1 MILAGDTNSQPGGA
15 VHQYLTRGTVNARS
29 IAPWYDKH
37 PFRFPDDTDLEPDF
51 VDDSLEEPPPP
62 PLGRIED
69 SSSLEVENSTSS
81 GSPRYLLDY
90 TLNRLCR
97 WLRILGIDAALETE
111 EEERMRTKDGNIH
124 LFERCRTERRTLVT
138 SSTRL
143 VMRKDCP
150 PGTYRLD
157 RQALS
162 NLELSLV
169 HLLLSHGVELQPQ
182 NFLSICVVC
191 NGSIDRVE
199 DKATIE
205 GIFVAHKA
213 PNILIDQQLKVWQC
227 CGCKQGYWYDE
238 RPTSSASRVKNQA
251 TKLLKLCIRG
261 GVPVVGDLD
270 LFDFIDVESTRKE
283 PVTDVDDDELCRLKE
298 QRLDVLEW
306 LQDEEL
312 QNPLGPMRSVY
323 GDQEGN
329 EQLRFT
335 NVTAAFVGH
344 LDYIL
349 YDSRFR
355 VIQQLYVPTT
365 FAELQDGTNV
375 RNGHLLPS
383 NVWPS
388 DHLAIGAV
396 LTLHC
401 SEGRT
406 EAISNESQVPILAHP
421 LSASALDLEPDD
433 GGSSRTS
440 SALMDTAL
448 FCLPLGTIPNQFV
461 GPSTI
466 QRARSRTNATSLARR
481 LSALALNRPT
491 DGPMDGPGLG
501 PGLGPNFR
509 VSVVRSGVVSVG
521 RKPGHYPRTVGRTVR
536 RTVRVSVGVAGCSRD
551 YYFL

>member
-1 MILAGDTNSQPGGA
+1 MAGDTNSQPGGA
-15 VHQYLTRGTVNARS
+15 VHQYLTQGVVNARA
-29 IAPWYDKH
+29 IAPWYDKD
-37 PFRFPDDTDLEPDF
+37 PFCFPGNDSLPTDIDTDTEQRELVDCLGQVTLEQ
-51 VDDSLEEPPPP
+51 SSKEEN
-62 PLGRIED
+62 GTT
-69 SSSLEVENSTSS
+69 SSS
-81 GSPRYLLDY
+81 SPRYLLDF

-124 LFERCRTERRTLVT
+124 IFERCRKERRTLVT

-157 RQALS
+157 TKALS

-191 NGSIDRVE
+191 NGCIDRVE

-213 PNILIDQQLKVWQC
+213 PDNLVDQQLKVWQC

-251 TKLLKLCIRG
+251 TKLLTMCIRG
-261 GVPVVGDLD
+261 GVPVVGDMD
-270 LFDFIDVESTRKE
+270 LFDFIDIESTRKE
-283 PVTDVDDDELCRLKE
+283 PVPDVDDEELCRLKE

-306 LQDEEL
+306 LQEDEL

-323 GDQEGN
+323 GDQNGK

-335 NVTAAFVGH
+335 NVTADFVGH
-344 LDYIL
+344 LDYIVH
-349 YDSRFR
+349 DSRFR
-355 VIQQLYVPTT
+355 VIKQLYVPTT
-365 FAELQDGTNV
+365 FAELQDRTDV

-396 LTLHC
+396 LTLPC
-401 SEGRT
+401 SAVRADT
-406 EAISNESQVPILAHP
+406 TSNESRIPALENQR
-421 LSASALDLEPDD
+421 SAPAMELEPGVSDV
-433 GGSSRTS
+433 GSSKS
-440 SALMDTAL
+440 SALEDTAL
-448 FCLPLGTIPNQFV
+448 FCLPLGTLPHQV
-461 GPSTI
+461 VVPSAI
-466 QRARSRTNATSLARR
+466 QRGISPTNSTSLG
-481 LSALALNRPT
+481 
-491 DGPMDGPGLG
+491 D
-501 PGLGPNFR
+501 
-509 VSVVRSGVVSVG
+509 VRSSFTLPSQETTPSGNETSAISRNEPHAERCSCGCVPNVMSLLEMADA
-521 RKPGHYPRTVGRTVR
+521 RKKAREARKATT
-536 RTVRVSVGVAGCSRD
+536 TQ
-551 YYFL
+551 